1 MIVEQNEK
9 YPQGGSS
16 EEAHL
21 KKKKK
26 RNLFDDMKSSR
37 VVGYVN
43 GAI

>member
-1 MIVEQNEK
+1 MIVQQNEK
-9 YPQGGSS
+9 YPKGGSS

-21 KKKKK
+21 KKKS
-26 RNLFDDMKSSR
+26 NLFDDMKSSR